1 MCGFAHHRVNP
12 PPLSVDKRSDAG
24 RSVPYLLSFLRLV
37 ASYLYEKYQCVVIDT
52 TRALQL
58 VFQPNF
64 AEFAGGA
71 PATTS
76 RRVGLFQKTSIERV
90 VTEAFGNANV
100 RESLAYVMESIE
112 YAHSRI
118 IGRSEGTSEPGHPLY
133 LILAL

>member
-1 MCGFAHHRVNP
+1 M
-12 PPLSVDKRSDAG
+12 
-24 RSVPYLLSFLRLV
+24 V
-37 ASYLYEKYQCVVIDT
+37 ASYLYEKYQCVVVDT

-64 AEFAGGA
+64 AELLGGG
-71 PATTS
+71 PRTEGTS
-76 RRVGLFQKTSIERV
+76 RRVSLFQGTSIERV